1 LNCQLP
7 YVIPKLANRVR
18 DPFPRFSIQL
28 GDRNMETSSS
38 ESSAGQALASLSKY
52 ATTQILIMSEAG
64 KPIFTS
70 SGDAESLSKTCGLI
84 QAIRTSVFDQKS
96 NLGDL
101 QTLKTNQ
108 KTMVFMSV
116 GSITLVAISTTQAT
130 EAHLKLQL
138 EYMYSRIIF
147 TMTNQVQNVFA
158 QSPGYDLDIGE
169 SAFQHIVNDASRKSP
184 PNYLTGGANVI
195 GPISFK
201 TREMCSKVLRIVG
214 SKSPNTV
221 FALLLVGNQL
231 LTIVQP
237 SYVPH
242 QLKSSDLRLIV
253 QFVHHQPG
261 VLTSELWFPVCLP
274 RFNASGFL
282 YVYTNCFD
290 KDKKLTLVLMS
301 QLNTPDQFEVFRRAS
316 SRIRHE
322 LDIPQEQGSI
332 LRIMER
338 PESQRASRFD
348 DVSWQRSTSSFTA
361 LGDDVSSQ
369 HASRK
374 VDVSA
379 ETPGDVSSTDSC
391 VVVKELRNALDENAM
406 VSRMQEYCDCAEAVH
421 FCFRVDVPVVKSNG
435 KLTQC
440 ISAPLSD
447 VLLFVDEASK
457 QRVWNMYQRL
467 CLRMRMGTCTAE
479 ATLDAFD
486 VAPVDDSDA
495 AGIQCCP
502 AMRMTETPPNVHG
515 ISYILDGPE
524 LFLAMNGR
532 DFELYLV
539 FSSIVPVKKAAS
551 LGAKLARRLFAD
563 EKKLFLMTPLVW
575 KD

>member
-1 LNCQLP
+1 
-7 YVIPKLANRVR
+7 
-18 DPFPRFSIQL
+18 
-28 GDRNMETSSS
+28 METCSS
-38 ESSAGQALASLSKY
+38 EFTAGNEPASLLSQH

-84 QAIRTSVFDQKS
+84 QAIRTSVLDRKS

-108 KTMVFMSV
+108 STMVFMSV
-116 GSITLVAISTTQAT
+116 GSITLVAVSTTQAT

-147 TMTNQVQNVFA
+147 TMTNQVQAVFA
-158 QSPGYDLDIGE
+158 RSPGYDLDIGD
-169 SAFQHIVNDASRKSP
+169 SAFQHIMNDASRKSP

-201 TREMCSKVLRIVG
+201 TREMCSKVLRMVG
-214 SKSPNTV
+214 GKCPNTV

-282 YVYTNCFD
+282 YVYTNCLN

-301 QLNTPDQFEVFRRAS
+301 QLNTPEQFEQFRRAS

-322 LDIPQEQGSI
+322 LDITQEQGSI

-338 PESQRASRFD
+338 PESQQASRFD
-348 DVSWQRSTSSFTA
+348 DVSWQRSASSFAA
-361 LGDDVSSQ
+361 LRDENTSQ

-374 VDVSA
+374 GDVSE
-379 ETPGDVSSTDSC
+379 ETPGDVSSAGTC
-391 VVVKELRNALDENAM
+391 VVLTELRKALDENTK
-406 VSRMQEYCDCAEAVH
+406 VSRMQEYCDCAEAFH

-440 ISAPLSD
+440 ISAPLPGA
-447 VLLFVDEASK
+447 LFVDEVSQ
-457 QRVWNMYQRL
+457 QRLWNMYQRL
-467 CLRMRMGTCTAE
+467 CLRMRMGTCTTE
-479 ATLDAFD
+479 ATMDAFD
-486 VAPVDDSDA
+486 TTPVDISDA

-502 AMRMTETPPNVHG
+502 AMRMTESLPNVHG
-515 ISYILDGPE
+515 ISYILDGTE

-532 DFELYLV
+532 DFELYLM
-539 FSSIVPVKKAAS
+539 FSSKVPVKKAAS

-563 EKKLFLMTPLVW
+563 EKKIFLMTPLVW